1 MTAESRCSGGSNSVQ
16 SKFRA
21 FTLLCIH
28 LCWASGSTSQILF
41 FFSVLFFFPF
51 RLLALTK
58 GCKGAEPRSW
68 QDTFLFPCGFVF
80 PSFLSGSLGNCAAF
94 PVKSQPLPQDHT
106 ACYILTYFWSPLR
119 TCFTMIPVPRAFILS
134 FTHICESVMML
145 YLSVVCNNDQLH
157 IFGCPL
163 RLPFML
169 RGKRQFNICWFSYLK
184 LSHFLFKKRQAGR
197 GGRGQH
203 WPHIPTVTH
212 YFLPACKQTKTYCVH
227 RMYEGIFK
235 SS

>member
-1 MTAESRCSGGSNSVQ
+1 MDPTVCKANLEHSPSCAYTCVG
-16 SKFRA
+16 
-21 FTLLCIH
+21 LLAAH
-28 LCWASGSTSQILF
+28 LRFSFSFQ
-41 FFSVLFFFPF
+41 FFSFPF

-58 GCKGAEPRSW
+58 GCKGAEPWSW

-119 TCFTMIPVPRAFILS
+119 TCFTTIPVRRAFILS
-134 FTHICESVMML
+134 FTHIYESVMML

-169 RGKRQFNICWFSYLK
+169 RGKRQFNICWLSYLK
-184 LSHFLFKKRQAGR
+184 RSHFLFKKRQAGR
-197 GGRGQH
+197 GEGPAMT
-203 WPHIPTVTH
+203 PHSHCSALFFASMWANQNLLHPQNVWR
-212 YFLPACKQTKTYCVH
+212 YF
-227 RMYEGIFK
+227 
-235 SS
+235 